1 MKSRSKTH
9 FLFQRLKG
17 RKKGNFSSLSNKKG
31 PKVVADPISYNSL
44 LWEVM
49 AVPNQ
54 LQRVSLEAL
63 AENEIH
69 EIAYDGTEQPVM

>member
-1 MKSRSKTH
+1 
-9 FLFQRLKG
+9 
-17 RKKGNFSSLSNKKG
+17 
-31 PKVVADPISYNSL
+31 
-44 LWEVM
+44 M